1 MTEIVLENEQDDTA
15 NEEVS
20 FFGFKDLCNS
30 FQIDVV
36 GLSPERETKPEA
48 ADESLDFNPF
58 ILAPPV
64 RKAARSATAK
74 FTSSTEVDFRVVP
87 QPKIPKPPPPE
98 PKKKPV
104 ARKQKPQA
112 DPVKK
117 ETFFSKYA
125 GRLKY
130 FKVKHKQSKL
140 ELYKM
145 EKHAI
150 KMMHLVERA
159 MDGDMDVVA
168 EAFDHYKKAI
178 AAYESACRTIRI
190 TILTERKLASEVWG
204 ANSIS
209 IYDTQTGKHK
219 ILENMIED
227 LMW

>member
-1 MTEIVLENEQDDTA
+1 MFA
-15 NEEVS
+15 Y
-20 FFGFKDLCNS
+20 NS
-30 FQIDVV
+30 VQIDVV
-36 GLSPERETKPEA
+36 GLSPERDTKPEDD
-48 ADESLDFNPF
+48 DESPEFNPF
-58 ILAPPV
+58 VLAPPV

-74 FTSSTEVDFRVVP
+74 FTNSTEADFRVVP

-104 ARKQKPQA
+104 AKKQKPQP
-112 DPVKK
+112 DPVMK
-117 ETFFSKYA
+117 ENFFSKYS

-145 EKHAI
+145 HRNAG
-150 KMMHLVERA
+150 KMMDLVEQI

-178 AAYESACRTIRI
+178 AAYESACKTIRVA
-190 TILTERKLASEVWG
+190 ILTERKLASEVWG

-227 LMW
+227 LM